1 MWVKSTKI
9 IARNTSNNMTLT
21 VTSGSDKFM
30 ALKCVVSLMGV
41 KSQTKAFDS
50 FGN

>member
-1 MWVKSTKI
+1 MWVKSQKLSRATLQI
-9 IARNTSNNMTLT
+9 MTLT

-30 ALKCVVSLMGV
+30 ALKCVVSLMGD